1 MKTCYTGALLYFALP
16 STKEIHSALTH
27 LDIFSCRFVVHCFLP
42 LEDSMTL
49 KRCPAQKVLGKSSQ
63 NQTETLKHTLVT
75 TLDAESYFQ
84 HTLEIPF
91 TVSKCQCRNTRD
103 DLHQCHCSYP
113 QRTQLEVWIIMEDLA
128 STDCQVLVVLMV
140 YLQGTGKKAGVIPG
154 LTIRRELNSF
164 TIFFFLQPII
174 LIQITWDTALYMKA
188 NSSRIIMIGFFFQ

>member
-1 MKTCYTGALLYFALP
+1 
-16 STKEIHSALTH
+16 
-27 LDIFSCRFVVHCFLP
+27 
-42 LEDSMTL
+42 
-49 KRCPAQKVLGKSSQ
+49 
-63 NQTETLKHTLVT
+63 
-75 TLDAESYFQ
+75 
-84 HTLEIPF
+84 
-91 TVSKCQCRNTRD
+91 
-103 DLHQCHCSYP
+103 
-113 QRTQLEVWIIMEDLA
+113 MEDLA